1 MSHSVTTMTVMAE
14 RVPPSDETAAVN
26 AGETVA
32 VPNATPTDAVELA
45 WSSGDGFAVSEEP
58 ADDPKEPAPAT
69 VYQSWGTTVR
79 NAVLLLV
86 VGLGVAGLIFL
97 GRWLLTSSE
106 SPTADKPATATQA
119 PTTPATTA
127 PPTADPASIL
137 STADQDNTYVQALND
152 RGIAFANPD
161 AAVYNGKM
169 VCENIRLGMT
179 VPQVVSAFQSSS
191 PQFASNANAYVGISV
206 RTYCPQYK
214 NQVAGF

>member
-86 VGLGVAGLIFL
+86 VGLGVAGLIFWAVGCSRRRNPRRL
-97 GRWLLTSSE
+97 ISLPR
-106 SPTADKPATATQA
+106 PRRRPRRRRRRH
-119 PTTPATTA
+119 P
-127 PPTADPASIL
+127 
-137 STADQDNTYVQALND
+137 D
-152 RGIAFANPD
+152 R
-161 AAVYNGKM
+161 
-169 VCENIRLGMT
+169 
-179 VPQVVSAFQSSS
+179 
-191 PQFASNANAYVGISV
+191 
-206 RTYCPQYK
+206 
-214 NQVAGF
+214 